1 MALSDMDLWEEQYRA
16 WTDSIGDSYRSYLRT
31 SFYFRDKALRESF
44 EEALQSEGALIKGPF
59 PESAYDF
66 AKGGRAMD
74 IAAEFFADGAESLAP
89 ALLDG
94 ELYSH
99 QERAIKSVFGE
110 DKNVVVATGTASGKT
125 ECFLYPILFELY
137 RQHLNGQ
144 IAEPGVRAMI
154 IYPMNALANDQR
166 SRLGEICGDLEDNGS
181 AFKFSFGQYTG
192 QTPYNLRDNR
202 RNPYDKDEEKLP
214 GEIVFRDDMRR
225 TPPHILLTNYS
236 MLEYLLLRPEDSPLF
251 DLGRHWRFI
260 VLDEAHLH
268 RGARGA
274 EMGMLMRRLKR
285 RVREGGREGGFSCV
299 ATSATIT
306 SHEDDKGRAD
316 AAKFAQDLFGENF
329 EGDSV
334 IFGDRGEVD
343 DALSARRYHVF
354 ARALEGAFM
363 VHENGEDKISLNRK
377 TEAKDGDGNPAALI
391 EIALCRQCGQNY
403 YVGKEENGFLREA
416 RRDFSDDEFGV
427 TYFIS
432 SDCVDDAP
440 SHILCRSCSDIRALS
455 EARSCECNAD
465 LVVVR
470 CESHKT
476 YADQIK
482 ACVVC
487 GYTGFGDPVREIVH
501 GADAPGAVFAT
512 ALHRLLPEGRRRVLS
527 FADNRQEAAYF
538 AVFAENTYRD
548 IVDRGS
554 IFDALQSAKIE
565 EGGISFDDLHR
576 RLLAVWERN
585 GAMARG
591 TNESLRRR
599 AAGAIWREAV
609 GENRRLSLAGV
620 GLVKWSIDM
629 PRDLDVPESMFGPPW
644 NFSREEALDVIRH
657 LLERMLFNAAVILP
671 NDVPG
676 LSWRDVLGR
685 SAQASYAI
693 DPGPRQR
700 SVDNWAGP
708 GTGAVKFLVDI
719 SPGAVVADGTRLLTE
734 IWRAIILRD
743 RRVDD
748 REQILW
754 RAPNKANGCFALNYQ
769 RVRVETPLAADT
781 WTCGYCGAVSFV
793 NIRDKCPRWRCAGEL
808 VLASVEALKE
818 NHYRQLYESANLPF
832 SYVTEEHTAQIELS
846 EAERRQKRFK
856 RGEVNLLSS
865 STTFEVGVDLGELDA
880 VFLRNVPPEAFNYIQ
895 RVGRAGR
902 RTGAPGFALT
912 YCRRNSHDLHYFGDP
927 KARLVEGAS
936 RSPLTHVDNVKIAT
950 RHMAAVALGAFFKR
964 VGPER
969 FKNVRG
975 LLDNGGDVS
984 LTIELEGFCKE
995 RDALRDALI
1004 EIVPCEIHD
1013 ELGLLDGAWIER
1025 ITGADSTLNQAILAY
1040 QQDLEEL
1047 NEAKQRKV
1055 EEEDYRG
1062 ADAVKKRV
1070 DTVLSESVVDF
1081 LSRKA
1086 VLPKYGFPVDVV
1098 ELDVLGG
1105 GGSGDGSKVV
1115 LQRDLSMAIA
1125 EYAPGSGV
1133 VANKQLWKS
1142 AGMRIMAGKE
1152 PKVVKYDKGD
1162 DGNFRQWNEEDARA
1176 PRNRPKYIVPEW
1188 GFVTDV
1194 AVGSMKPQRKPERLY
1209 TARAFFK
1216 EFDEGE
1222 PFKDWIG
1229 AIRVTAAAPGTMVIL
1244 SEGKEGKLF
1253 HICRECGRHE
1263 VGRKS
1268 SHRTPFGRDCA
1279 GRMSKLAYGY
1289 ELSTDVTRL
1298 TFPGVVSGSDGY
1310 SLGYALILGAADV
1323 LGAPDSDLNMALARD
1338 PETGQMAIALYDDV
1352 PGGAGLVRRLAGD
1365 RSLFIGAMN
1374 GAKARMEGGCDC
1386 DVSCYGCLR
1395 SYRNLFIHHELD
1407 RNVALGILRAAIGV
1421 G

>member
-1 MALSDMDLWEEQYRA
+1 MALSNMGTLDEQYRA
-16 WTDSIGDSYRSYLRT
+16 WTESIGESYRSYLRT
-31 SFYFRDKALRESF
+31 SFYFRDKDLRESF
-44 EEALQSEGALIKGPF
+44 EGALQAEGALIKGPYL
-59 PESAYDF
+59 ERAYDF
-66 AKGGRAMD
+66 AKGGRAID
-74 IAAEFFADGAESLAP
+74 IAAGFFPNGAQALAP

-99 QERAIKSVFGE
+99 QERAIEAVFGQ

-137 RQHLNGQ
+137 RQHLEGQ
-144 IAEPGVRAMI
+144 LAEPGVRAMI

-166 SRLGEICGDLEDNGS
+166 SRLGEICGALADNGS
-181 AFKFSFGQYTG
+181 DFRFSFGQYTG
-192 QTPYNLRDNR
+192 QTPYNLRDGR
-202 RNPYDKDEEKLP
+202 RNPYDKDEDRLP

-251 DLGRHWRFI
+251 ELGRHWRFI

-285 RVREGGREGGFSCV
+285 RVKEGGREGDFRCV

-306 SHEDDKGRAD
+306 SHEDDNGRAD
-316 AAKFAQDLFGENF
+316 AAKFARDLFGEEF
-329 EGDSV
+329 QDDSV
-334 IFGDRGEVD
+334 IFGDRGDAD

-354 ARALEGAFM
+354 ARALEGAF
-363 VHENGEDKISLNRK
+363 VVYDDGEDKISLNRK
-377 TEAKDGDGNPAALI
+377 TDAKDGDGNAAALI

-427 TYFIS
+427 TYFIAS
-432 SDCVDDAP
+432 EYVDQDT
-440 SHILCRSCSDIRALS
+440 SHILCRACSAIRSPRDLGK
-455 EARSCECNAD
+455 CECNAD
-465 LVVVR
+465 LAVVM

-476 YADQIK
+476 YADQIR

-548 IVDRGS
+548 IFDRGS
-554 IFDALQSAKIE
+554 VFDALQGADIE
-565 EGGISFDDLHR
+565 QGGISFDDLHR
-576 RLLAVWERN
+576 RLLAVWER
-585 GAMARG
+585 RG
-591 TNESLRRR
+591 ITRKGTKESLRRR
-599 AAGAIWREAV
+599 AASAIWREAV

-620 GLVKWSIDM
+620 GLVRWSVDI
-629 PRDLDVPESMFGPPW
+629 PADLDIPKSMFGPPW
-644 NFSREEALDVIRH
+644 NFSQGEAVDVIRH

-671 NDVPG
+671 DNVPG
-676 LSWRDVLGR
+676 LSWGDVLGR

-708 GTGAVKFLVDI
+708 GTGAVKFLLDI
-719 SPGAVVADGTRLLTE
+719 SPGAVVEDGTHLLKE
-734 IWRAIILRD
+734 IWRAIVSRD

-748 REQILW
+748 SERILW
-754 RAPNKANGCFALNYQ
+754 RIPNRANGCFALNYQ
-769 RVRVETPLAADT
+769 RVRVQRPLADEI
-781 WTCGYCGAVSFV
+781 WGCGYCGSVSFT
-793 NIRDKCPRWRCAGEL
+793 NIRNKCPRWRCGGQL
-808 VLASVEALKE
+808 RLANVDALKE

-902 RTGAPGFALT
+902 RAGAPGFALT

-927 KARLVEGAS
+927 KERLVEGAS

-950 RHMAAVALGAFFKR
+950 RHMAAVALGAFFKG
-964 VGPER
+964 VGAER
-969 FKNVRG
+969 FKNVKG
-975 LLDNGGDVS
+975 LLDNGGDIS
-984 LTIELEGFCKE
+984 LSVEVRRFCE
-995 RDALRDALI
+995 DRVVLRDALF
-1004 EIVPCEIHD
+1004 EIVPDEIHG
-1013 ELGLLDGAWIER
+1013 EVGLLNGSWIDR

-1047 NEAKQRKV
+1047 NQAKLRKI

-1070 DTVLSESVVDF
+1070 DTILSESVVNF

-1133 VANKQLWKS
+1133 VANKQLWQS

-1152 PKVVKYDKGD
+1152 PKVVKYDKGE
-1162 DGNFRQWNEEDARA
+1162 DGIFRQWNEEDVNA
-1176 PRNRPKYIVPEW
+1176 PKNAPKYIVPEW

-1194 AVGSMKPQRKPERLY
+1194 AMGPVKPQRKPERLY

-1229 AIRVTAAAPGTMVIL
+1229 SVRVTAAEPGTMVIL
-1244 SEGKEGKLF
+1244 SEGKESKLF

-1263 VGRKS
+1263 VGRKT
-1268 SHRTPFGRDCA
+1268 SHKTPFGRDCG

-1298 TFPGVVSGSDGY
+1298 TFHGVATGADGY

-1338 PETGQMAIALYDDV
+1338 PETGQMAVALYDDV

-1365 RSLFIGAMN
+1365 RDLFIRAVEE
-1374 GAKARMEGGCDC
+1374 AKTRMKGDCDC
-1386 DVSCYGCLR
+1386 DMSCYGCLR

-1407 RNVALGILRAAIGV
+1407 RNVALGILQAAIG
-1421 G
+1421 

>member
-1 MALSDMDLWEEQYRA
+1 MMFRGMRSQEEQYRF
-16 WTDSIGDSYRSYLRT
+16 WTEFIGESYRSYLRT
-31 SFYFRDKALRESF
+31 SFYFRDKSLRQSF
-44 EEALQSEGALIKGPF
+44 EKALLEQGTLTKGPY

-66 AKGGRAMD
+66 AKGGRAID
-74 IAAEFFADGAESLAP
+74 IAAEFFADTAQPLAP

-99 QERAIKSVFGE
+99 QERAIKSIFG
-110 DKNVVVATGTASGKT
+110 DSKNVVVATGTASGKT
-125 ECFLYPILFELY
+125 ECFLYPILFDLY

-166 SRLGEICGDLEDNGS
+166 SRLGEICRDLADSGS
-181 AFKFSFGQYTG
+181 DFRFTFGQYTG
-192 QTPYNLRDNR
+192 QTPYNLRDTR

-236 MLEYLLLRPEDSPLF
+236 MLEYLLLRPDDSPLF
-251 DLGRHWRFI
+251 ERGRHWRFI

-285 RVREGGREGGFSCV
+285 RLKEGGRADDFSCV

-316 AAKFAQDLFGENF
+316 VAKFAWDLFGEKF
-329 EGDSV
+329 ERDSV
-334 IFGDRGEVD
+334 IFGDHGEAD
-343 DALSARRYHVF
+343 DALGARRYHVF

-363 VHENGEDKISLNRK
+363 VHDKGEDKISLNRK
-377 TEAKDGDGNPAALI
+377 TDAKDGDGNAAALI

-432 SDCVDDAP
+432 SEYVEDEP
-440 SHILCRSCSDIRALS
+440 SHILCRACSALRGPADSPSCD
-455 EARSCECNAD
+455 CNAD
-465 LVVVR
+465 LAVKI

-476 YADQIK
+476 HADQIR

-512 ALHRLLPEGRRRVLS
+512 ALHRLLPEGKRRVLS

-554 IFDALQSAKIE
+554 VMRALDSSVIE
-565 EGGISFDDLHR
+565 KGGISFDDLYR

-585 GAMARG
+585 GIRGRG
-591 TNESLRRR
+591 TNESLQRR
-599 AAGAIWREAV
+599 AASAIWREAV

-620 GLVKWSIDM
+620 GLVKWSVEIPD
-629 PRDLDVPESMFGPPW
+629 DLDIPESMFVAPW
-644 NFSREEALDVIRH
+644 NFNRDEAVGVIRH
-657 LLERMLFNAAVILP
+657 LLERMLSNAAVILP
-671 NDVPG
+671 DYVPG
-676 LSWRDVLGR
+676 LSWSDVLGR

-708 GTGAVKFLVDI
+708 GTGAAKFLMDI
-719 SPGAVVADGTRLLTE
+719 SPGAAVTDATRLLKE
-734 IWRAIILRD
+734 IWRAIRNRD
-743 RRVDD
+743 RGVDERD
-748 REQILW
+748 QILW
-754 RAPNKANGCFALNYQ
+754 QLRNKANGCFALNYE
-769 RVRVETPLAADT
+769 RVRVETPLARET
-781 WTCGYCGAVSFV
+781 WTCDYCGGV
-793 NIRDKCPRWRCAGEL
+793 NFANMRNVCPRWRCGGRLGLANIDEL
-808 VLASVEALKE
+808 RE
-818 NHYRQLYESANLPF
+818 NHYRRLYESEDLPF
-832 SYVTEEHTAQIELS
+832 SYVTEEHTAQIELG
-846 EAERRQKRFK
+846 EAERRQRRFK
-856 RGEVNLLSS
+856 SGDVNLLSS

-902 RTGAPGFALT
+902 RVGAPGFALT

-927 KARLVEGAS
+927 VERLIKGES
-936 RSPLTHVDNVKIAT
+936 RSPLTHIDNVKIAT
-950 RHMAAVALGAFFKR
+950 RHMAAVALGAFFKS
-964 VGPER
+964 VNAER
-969 FKNVRG
+969 FKTVGG
-975 LLDNGGDVS
+975 LIHSESGAS
-984 LTIELEGFCKE
+984 LPIELRLFCE
-995 RDALRDALI
+995 ARADLREALMDIMPR
-1004 EIVPCEIHD
+1004 EIHGGV
-1013 ELGLLDGAWIER
+1013 GLLDGTWVEKIA
-1025 ITGADSTLNQAILAY
+1025 GSQSTLDQSILAHM
-1040 QQDLEEL
+1040 QDLDEL
-1047 NEAKQRKV
+1047 QDAKVRKI

-1062 ADAVKKRV
+1062 ADAIKKRV
-1070 DTVLSESVVDF
+1070 DTILGESVVDF

-1098 ELDVLGG
+1098 ELDVLGSG
-1105 GGSGDGSKVV
+1105 GGGDGSKVV
-1115 LQRDLSMAIA
+1115 LQRDLSLAIA

-1133 VANKQLWKS
+1133 VANKKLWKS

-1152 PKVVKYDKGD
+1152 PKVVKYDKGE
-1162 DGNFRQWNEEDARA
+1162 DGGFRQWNESEADAPKNA
-1176 PRNRPKYIVPEW
+1176 PRYIVPEW

-1194 AVGSMKPQRKPERLY
+1194 GIGPTKPQRKPERLY

-1216 EFDEGE
+1216 QFDEGE
-1222 PFKDWIG
+1222 PLQERFG
-1229 AIRVTAAAPGTMVIL
+1229 AVDITAAAPGTMVVL

-1253 HICRECGRHE
+1253 YICRSCGRHE
-1263 VGRKS
+1263 VGRKA
-1268 SHRTPFGRDCA
+1268 SHKTPFGRDCNEQ
-1279 GRMSKLAYGY
+1279 MSKLAYGY
-1289 ELSTDVTRL
+1289 ELRTDVTRL
-1298 TFPGVVSGSDGY
+1298 IFPGVGSGSDGY
-1310 SLGYALILGAADV
+1310 SLGYALILGAADI

-1338 PETGQMAIALYDDV
+1338 PETMRLAIALYDDV

-1365 RSLFIGAMN
+1365 SRLFAGAV
-1374 GAKARMEGGCDC
+1374 GRAKARMEGGCDC
-1386 DVSCYGCLR
+1386 DSSCYGCLR

-1407 RNVALGILRAAIGV
+1407 RNVALGLLRGADG
-1421 G
+1421 